1 MPAAGFVGIFLIP
14 VALRDPLVSSW
25 SSSTPPNLPPGLCRS
40 EFPPQTCDVF
50 AGNDFEKDERVK
62 SRIRNVLVAAA
73 VLIAGV
79 VGLFLPVSVFDG
91 GSSTVGCG
99 NAVTA
104 DESGPRAANV
114 TPAAGGPAVD
124 RAIPR
129 PDFVVACDAA
139 ISGRRH
145 WALPLV
151 TVGVVG
157 LVVGVLF
164 RGRRGVAPGGV

>member
-1 MPAAGFVGIFLIP
+1 
-14 VALRDPLVSSW
+14 
-25 SSSTPPNLPPGLCRS
+25 
-40 EFPPQTCDVF
+40 
-50 AGNDFEKDERVK
+50 VK
-62 SRIRNVLVAAA
+62 SRIRNMLVAAA

-91 GSSTVGCG
+91 GNSTIGCG
-99 NAVTA
+99 NAVAA

-114 TPAAGGPAVD
+114 TPVASGPAVD
-124 RAIPR
+124 QAIPR

-145 WALPLV
+145 WAIPLV
-151 TVGVVG
+151 IVGVVG

-164 RGRRGVAPGGV
+164 RGRRGVAPGGA